1 MTVWI
6 VKYSE
11 NMFDWDIEKIYQN
24 VEDAISYC
32 EKMNKN
38 LAFPLYSYEDYEVE

>member
-11 NMFDWDIEKIYQN
+11 DTFDWNIEKIYQN
-24 VEDAISYC
+24 VEDAIS
-32 EKMNKN
+32 
-38 LAFPLYSYEDYEVE
+38 